1 MMTLHKDVVKKAQ
14 AEIDAVVGIERLPTS
29 KDRLHLPY
37 VDCILKEVLRYV
49 YISKTLRVMKLNNLT
64 YSINPPVPPGMLF
77 YVRLTIKT

>member
-29 KDRLHLPY
+29 KDRPHLPY
-37 VDCILKEVLRYV
+37 VDCILKEVLRNI
-49 YISKTLRVMKLNNLT
+49 YISKTLREAEHLT

-77 YVRLTIKT
+77 YTQLIIET